1 VTEASLDRII
11 EQLQFCV
18 VDAKELQLKM
28 LERILSI
35 ALLQAHEDKDESEND
50 SSE

>member
-18 VDAKELQLKM
+18 VDAKALQLKM

-35 ALLQAHEDKDESEND
+35 ALLQALEDKDESEND